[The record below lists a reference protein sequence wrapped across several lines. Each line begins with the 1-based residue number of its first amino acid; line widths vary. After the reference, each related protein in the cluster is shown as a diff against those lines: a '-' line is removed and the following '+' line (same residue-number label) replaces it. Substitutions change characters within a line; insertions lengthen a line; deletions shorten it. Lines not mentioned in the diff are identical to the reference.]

1 MFRTLYSKLA
11 LTLFVIVFV
20 LGLLWIK
27 GLWLSTEMYQQ
38 EVAQKLNASLAEHIV
53 NTEPLLQD
61 QQVNQKALKNF
72 FHMAMETN
80 PAIELY
86 LLDKTGRI
94 LSYQA
99 PEGKIVRDQIDLSDL
114 EKFVA
119 GDVRY
124 PLLGEDPRNA
134 DRKKVFSAARI
145 PREGPLEGYLYIILG
160 SEKYD
165 DVAHLLQES
174 LILKM
179 SLWAL
184 LVSLVVALL
193 AGFGV
198 FHLLT
203 KRLRR
208 LTGAMEDFLQEGD
221 NRESATELVT
231 ATATPATSQGDELDM
246 LKSQF
251 NDMASRIEQQM
262 NRLKKNDQL
271 RREMIA
277 NVSHDLRTPLTTLH
291 GYLET
296 LVLRKD
302 KLDSEEQIQYL
313 NIAIRHSQRLSQL
326 VDELFEL
333 ARLESF
339 EAVINA
345 EPFSLGDLIQ
355 DVAQKFHL
363 RAQQNRIHLEFM
375 DDPSDVW
382 VNGDIAMIQRVLENL
397 MENALRHTPE
407 GGRISL
413 SFVSEG
419 DQVVVKVEDS
429 GHGIAREELGN
440 IFDRFYRVE
449 KSRTDENRGT
459 GLGLSIAKRIIELH
473 GSNILVESEL
483 NQGTTFTFPMP
494 LYQ

>member
-38 EVAQKLNASLAEHIV
+38 EVAQKLNTTLAKHIV
-53 NTEPLLQD
+53 NSEPLLQD
-61 QQVNQKALKNF
+61 QQVNQKALKHF
-72 FHMAMETN
+72 FHMAMEIN
-80 PAIELY
+80 PANELY
-86 LLDKTGRI
+86 LLDKNGRI
-94 LSYQA
+94 LSYHA
-99 PEGKIVRDQIDLSDL
+99 PEGKVVREKIALDPLN
-114 EKFVA
+114 KFVT
-119 GDVRY
+119 GNVRY
-124 PLLGEDPRNA
+124 PLMGEDPRNP
-134 DRKKVFSAARI
+134 DRNKVFSAARI
-145 PREGPLEGYLYIILG
+145 PGEGPLEGYLYIILG

-165 DVAHLLQES
+165 TVAHLLQES

-184 LVSLVVALL
+184 LISLVVALL

-203 KRLRR
+203 KRLRG
-208 LTGAMEDFLQEGD
+208 LTAVMADFVQDGD
-221 NRESATELVT
+221 NSHGASLKVADATT
-231 ATATPATSQGDELDM
+231 QGDELDM

-251 NDMASRIEQQM
+251 TVMASRIKQQM
-262 NRLKKNDQL
+262 TRLKENDQQ

-296 LVLRKD
+296 LVLRMD
-302 KLDSEEQIQYL
+302 RLDVQEQSQYL
-313 NIAIRHSQRLSQL
+313 NIAIGHSQRLSQL

-333 ARLESF
+333 ARLDSCET
-339 EAVINA
+339 EITI

-363 RAQQNRIHLEFM
+363 RAQQNNIHLEFM
-375 DDPSDVW
+375 NDPSDVW

-397 MENALRHTPE
+397 IENALRHTPD

-413 SFVSEG
+413 GFIEQG

-429 GHGIAREELGN
+429 GHGIPNDELEH
-440 IFDRFYRVE
+440 IFERFYRVE
-449 KSRTDENRGT
+449 KSRGDEDRSS
-459 GLGLSIAKRIIELH
+459 GLGLSIAKRILEIH
-473 GSNILVESEL
+473 GSTIAVESAL

-494 LYQ
+494 LHQ

>member
-1 MFRTLYSKLA
+1 MMFRTLYSKLA
-11 LTLFVIVFV
+11 LTLFVIVFA

-38 EVAQKLNASLAEHIV
+38 EVAQKLNATLANHIV
-53 NTEPLLQD
+53 SSEPLLQD
-61 QQVNQKALKNF
+61 QQINQKALKHF
-72 FHMAMETN
+72 FHMAMEIN

-86 LLDKTGRI
+86 LLDKNGRI
-94 LSYQA
+94 LSYHA
-99 PEGKIVRDQIDLSDL
+99 PEGKVVRELISLDPLK
-114 EKFVA
+114 KFIS
-119 GDVRY
+119 GDIRY
-124 PLLGEDPRNA
+124 PFMGEDPRNL
-134 DRKKVFSAARI
+134 DRHKVFSAARI
-145 PREGPLEGYLYIILG
+145 PSEGPLEGYLYIILG
-160 SEKYD
+160 SEKYETI
-165 DVAHLLQES
+165 AHMLGES

-184 LVSLVVALL
+184 LISLVVAML

-203 KRLRR
+203 KRLHR
-208 LTGAMEDFLQEGD
+208 LTSDMAAFVQEGD
-221 NRESATELVT
+221 KKEGALLPVMHK
-231 ATATPATSQGDELDM
+231 QKGDELDV
-246 LKSQF
+246 LKNQF
-251 NDMASRIEQQM
+251 SVMAERIKQQM
-262 NRLKKNDQL
+262 TCLKENDQQ

-296 LVLRKD
+296 LVLRMD
-302 KLDSEEQIQYL
+302 RLDPQEQTQYL
-313 NIAIRHSQRLSQL
+313 NIAIGHSQRLSQL

-333 ARLESF
+333 ARLDSCETDISL
-339 EAVINA
+339 

-375 DDPSDVW
+375 NDPSDVW

-397 MENALRHTPE
+397 IENALRHTPA

-413 SFVSEG
+413 GFIEQG

-429 GHGIAREELGN
+429 GHGIPENELEH
-440 IFDRFYRVE
+440 IFERFYRVE
-449 KSRTDENRGT
+449 KSRSNEHKST
-459 GLGLSIAKRIIELH
+459 GLGLSIAKRILEIH
-473 GSNILVESEL
+473 GSTIAVESTL
-483 NQGTTFTFPMP
+483 NQGTTFTFPMA

>member
-38 EVAQKLNASLAEHIV
+38 EVAQKLNTSLAEHIV
-53 NTEPLLQD
+53 NVEPLLQD
-61 QQVNQKALKNF
+61 QQVNQKALKHF
-72 FHMAMETN
+72 FHMAMEIN

-99 PEGKIVRDQIDLSDL
+99 PEGKIVRDQIALSDL

-124 PLLGEDPRNA
+124 PLMGEDPRNEN
-134 DRKKVFSAARI
+134 RKKVFSAARI
-145 PREGPLEGYLYIILG
+145 PSEGPLEGYLYIILG

-165 DVAHLLQES
+165 DIAQMLQES

-203 KRLRR
+203 KRLHR
-208 LTGAMEDFLQEGD
+208 LTNAMGDFLQEDD
-221 NRESATELVT
+221 NRDGATELAP
-231 ATATPATSQGDELDM
+231 ATTTPAISKGDELDM

-251 NDMASRIEQQM
+251 NDMAARIEQQM
-262 NRLKKNDQL
+262 TRLKVNDQQ

-296 LVLRKD
+296 LVLRMD
-302 KLDSEEQIQYL
+302 KLDRQEQTQYL
-313 NIAIRHSQRLSQL
+313 NIAIGHSQRLSQL
-326 VDELFEL
+326 VNELFEL
-333 ARLESF
+333 ARLESY
-339 EAVINA
+339 EAVIDA

-363 RAQQNRIHLEFM
+363 RAQQNCIHLEFM

-407 GGRISL
+407 GGRIAL
-413 SFVSEG
+413 SFLSEG

-429 GHGIAREELGN
+429 GHGIAREELGH
-440 IFDRFYRVE
+440 IFERFYRVE
-449 KSRTDENRGT
+449 KSRTDENGST
-459 GLGLSIAKRIIELH
+459 GLGLSIAKRILELH
-473 GSNILVESEL
+473 GSHIIVESEL